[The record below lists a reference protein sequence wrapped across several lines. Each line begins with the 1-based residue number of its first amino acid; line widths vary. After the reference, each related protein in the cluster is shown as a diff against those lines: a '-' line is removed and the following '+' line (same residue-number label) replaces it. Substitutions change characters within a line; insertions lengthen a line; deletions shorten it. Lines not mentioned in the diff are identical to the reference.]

1 MPGSSDAIPDLLRA
15 RRVRAVRAAVELA
28 ARLDAV
34 ADDVAAAVL
43 AVWRERLDRTLEA
56 VEHVVRP
63 RRDHL
68 EGLVVLVSTHFA
80 VPWSSLLLA
89 CCTIR
94 CECLV
99 RTAGES
105 FAGAGPNAPM
115 PFSRAAEPQCAR

>member
-43 AVWRERLDRTLEA
+43 AMWRERLDRTLEA

-80 VPWSSLLLA
+80 VPGHRSSSPAAHLRHA
-89 CCTIR
+89 
-94 CECLV
+94 
-99 RTAGES
+99 S
-105 FAGAGPNAPM
+105 APGR
-115 PFSRAAEPQCAR
+115 RAAR